1 MKYLIT
7 IALALA
13 VAAGSVYAGCNKKVS
28 SIGKLEKF
36 DAATKTLVIAI
47 TNSSNAKEVKNKKA
61 KITMT
66 PDSTIVHDGKV
77 NSVSPGDIVGKNVS
91 IVSEHGKIDYV
102 ITLAD
107 KA

>member
-1 MKYLIT
+1 
-7 IALALA
+7 
-13 VAAGSVYAGCNKKVS
+13 
-28 SIGKLEKF
+28 
-36 DAATKTLVIAI
+36 
-47 TNSSNAKEVKNKKA
+47 
-61 KITMT
+61 MT

-107 KA
+107 KAQITLY